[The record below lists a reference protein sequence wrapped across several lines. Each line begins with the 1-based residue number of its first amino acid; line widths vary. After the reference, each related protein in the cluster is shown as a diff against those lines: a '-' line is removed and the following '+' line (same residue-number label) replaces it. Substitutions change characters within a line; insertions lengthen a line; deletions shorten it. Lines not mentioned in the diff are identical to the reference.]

1 MTQAADRIRQE
12 LHPGETLLWSGR
24 SRRGFGVHPASIVL
38 LLAVVLVIGLVA
50 GLAALNNMQH
60 TIRIIEIVTEAAR
73 QRFTV
78 TGIISGG
85 SILLGVI
92 AIWGFVFYPLQR
104 MKTLY
109 GLTEGRA
116 VIIPGLSF
124 GKPRSFALNSL
135 NFLALARKGGTKGTV
150 VSGEYP
156 ADYSKLDSG
165 GIRSVVRSWRWF
177 GYDFDLFEF
186 GEAVGGKSTRR
197 KPAFGRFEYIENA
210 SDLYDLMTQR
220 TAIRQ
225 LEAPEAPS
233 VQTGIAPFVGD
244 VVRNPGVVVFL
255 IDVSGSMDGKKL
267 DLAKRGLL
275 GALSMAQDNQVGL
288 LAFDREIVT
297 LEPVAPLTRNRS
309 RLSQAVRELRAGSN
323 TALFDALKEGIRMA
337 DEADSSIRG
346 VRAVVLLTDGQA
358 NSGNSRFSDIIRM
371 SNRLGQAVFCPR
383 ERGEEYVDSSGKTCD
398 VKDVKGTE
406 LAIATAHPVNV
417 YFIGIGEDADLE
429 VGRLLAEA
437 TGAESGKGI
446 ELPGGQTLARVQRV
460 RTVDIGR
467 VLEEF
472 RYF

>member
-38 LLAVVLVIGLVA
+38 LLAVFLVIGLIA

-78 TGIISGG
+78 TGIISGI

-116 VIIPGLSF
+116 VIIPGLSL
-124 GKPRSFALNSL
+124 GKPKSFALNTL
-135 NFLALARKGGTKGTV
+135 NFLALARKGGTKGTIV
-150 VSGEYP
+150 FGEYP
-156 ADYSKLDSG
+156 ADYSKLDSS
-165 GIRSVVRSWRWF
+165 GIKGVVGSWKWF

-186 GEAVGGKSTRR
+186 GEAAGGKSTRR
-197 KPAFGRFEYIENA
+197 KPVFGRFEYIENA
-210 SDLYDLMTQR
+210 DDLYDLMRQR
-220 TAIRQ
+220 IAIRQ
-225 LEAPEAPS
+225 IEAPEEPP
-233 VQTGIAPFVGD
+233 VQTGITPFVGD
-244 VVRNPGVVVFL
+244 LVRNPGVVVFL

-297 LEPVAPLTRNRS
+297 LEPVAPLTRNRGP
-309 RLSQAVRELRAGSN
+309 LSQAVRELRAGSN
-323 TALFDALKEGIRMA
+323 TALFDALREGIRMA
-337 DEADSSIRG
+337 DEADSSIHG

-358 NSGNSRFSDIIRM
+358 NSGNSGFSDIISM
-371 SNRLGQAVFCPR
+371 SNPLGQAIFRPKGG
-383 ERGEEYVDSSGKTCD
+383 GEKYVDSSGKPCD
-398 VKDVKGTE
+398 VKDVRGTE
-406 LAIATAHPVNV
+406 LAIATAHPVSV
-417 YFIGIGEDADLE
+417 YFIGIGEDADME